1 MVFIIRIR
9 EILFSGRSWRAGL
22 YVVAFC
28 FFFLSLSAL
37 PSGAQVNREKFVLH
51 VHKTLQP
58 VTVDGVLDEP
68 CWQRAEV
75 AKDFFRILPIDTGQ
89 ARTQTEV
96 RVTYDDKNLY
106 FGIVCYDPTPG
117 KRPVESLRR
126 DFKFPLNDNFLI
138 FMDTYNDLTNG
149 FSFGISAAGAQ
160 WDGIQAN
167 GGYVSLLS
175 FESKGILGSISK
187 LYGQGSIVVASI
199 ILLFSVLLPFAKT
212 LAMLFISIFEFSPFA
227 VSVVRFFKH
236 LGKWSMIDVFVVA
249 IFLVYLTSNDS
260 DVSHAEVEIGLYFF
274 VVYVLLSI
282 VTSLSADKLLH
293 DKTANL

>member
-1 MVFIIRIR
+1 MKKTITTLIAIITLIAMAYM
-9 EILFSGRSWRAGL
+9 GKQGYRAAIQYEQTTL
-22 YVVAFC
+22 ELTQRMDASALAQQKLLELANL
-28 FFFLSLSAL
+28 LSLGLIENDTKEVAQKLEQKRQIQRDMSREYAL
-37 PSGAQVNREKFVLH
+37 YFAILAVVVLTLYFVLSLQSFTIIISTASLIALINGL
-51 VHKTLQP
+51 VTPIMMMTIHK
-58 VTVDGVLDEP
+58 
-68 CWQRAEV
+68 EV
-75 AKDFFRILPIDTGQ
+75 
-89 ARTQTEV
+89 E
-96 RVTYDDKNLY
+96 
-106 FGIVCYDPTPG
+106 
-117 KRPVESLRR
+117 
-126 DFKFPLNDNFLI
+126 FLG
-138 FMDTYNDLTNG
+138 D
-149 FSFGISAAGAQ
+149 
-160 WDGIQAN
+160 
-167 GGYVSLLS
+167 VVLS